1 MRIEREKGNWQL
13 KNFRSF
19 ARTKSNTDRPMYKG
33 ANNFI
38 TDKTE
43 LKPLEQELI
52 QVLLLQVASFR
63 RVINLRIVTEYDHGK
78 RKKKKRKEKEIINAL
93 YCTRS

>member
-1 MRIEREKGNWQL
+1 
-13 KNFRSF
+13 
-19 ARTKSNTDRPMYKG
+19 MYKG